1 MSSKEAIK
9 AAVAKLDIES
19 KNYYQSAN
27 EALYTSMGYAV
38 VSFAIFAASSIAIPS
53 QLIPLAELKS
63 LIGIGG
69 GGTAGGIT
77 LAWGFRQ
84 RLERRDKARQIEAQ
98 KKSLEMLSEISG
110 LDSEADRTRIV
121 TATLELTLR
130 TISAP
135 YDFSREKTEGTE

>member
-9 AAVAKLDIES
+9 AAVVKLDTES

-27 EALYTSMGYAV
+27 EALYTSVGYAV
-38 VSFAIFAASSIAIPS
+38 ISFVVFVVFSVVIPS
-53 QLIPLAELKS
+53 QLISLAELKS

-69 GGTAGGIT
+69 GGTTGGIT

-98 KKSLEMLSEISG
+98 KKSLEILSEIPD
-110 LDSEADRTRIV
+110 LESETDRTRMA

-135 YDFSREKTEGTE
+135 YGFSREKTERT

>member
-9 AAVAKLDIES
+9 AAVAKLDTES

-27 EALYTSMGYAV
+27 EALYTSVGYAV
-38 VSFAIFAASSIAIPS
+38 VSFAIFAFSSVAIPS
-53 QLIPLAELKS
+53 QIGPLSDLKS

-98 KKSLEMLSEISG
+98 KKSLEILSEMSG
-110 LDSEADRTRIV
+110 LDSETDRTRIV